1 MILHL
6 YNIIAHLPIP
16 SALSADVINSIIN
29 KERLERC
36 NLHDQRDSENTFRIG
51 GGENGA
57 VFYCL
62 RRHKLE
68 NVCLIYKII
77 YKLVTM
83 VSKAMIMNSITFISN
98 KNTSKL
104 SNIYY
109 INESKM
115 SSKDVNTLTKVI

>member
-36 NLHDQRDSENTFRIG
+36 DLHDQRDSENTFRIG

-62 RRHKLE
+62 RRQKLE
-68 NVCLIYKII
+68 NICLIYKII
-77 YKLVTM
+77 YKLVTI

-98 KNTSKL
+98 KTILLKKKEKKRK
-104 SNIYY
+104 YF
-109 INESKM
+109 
-115 SSKDVNTLTKVI
+115 